1 MVSSV
6 NAPLV
11 NIDVDCVNP
20 SPVQDRVKVGL
31 KPVNTDSSKAR
42 GASDTRDAMKAPPP
56 EPLMQNIALPKESV
70 LTKLMNIFGEHPA
83 LQTAMWGAVA
93 GAGAGGFIGTI
104 GGGGI
109 FSPIGMV
116 AGIFVGA
123 GIGGL
128 LGLIMHSSIQGVR
141 DASGE
146 STGTFFQQISHDP
159 SYEVAPKLPKTNVQL
174 AANA

>member
-6 NAPLV
+6 KAQLG
-11 NIDVDCVNP
+11 NIGLDGVSP
-20 SPVQDRVKVGL
+20 KPVQDRVKVGL
-31 KPVNTDSSKAR
+31 KPVNPDSSKAR
-42 GASDTRDAMKAPPP
+42 EASDTRDAMKAPPP
-56 EPLMQNIALPKESV
+56 EPLMQNIALPKESM

-83 LQTAMWGAVA
+83 LQTAMWGLVA

-109 FSPIGMV
+109 FSLPGMGFGMLGGAAV
-116 AGIFVGA
+116 GFV
-123 GIGGL
+123 
-128 LGLIMHSSIQGVR
+128 LGLIIHSSIQGVR

-159 SYEVAPKLPKTNVQL
+159 SYEVAPKLSKTNVHL
-174 AANA
+174 AANT